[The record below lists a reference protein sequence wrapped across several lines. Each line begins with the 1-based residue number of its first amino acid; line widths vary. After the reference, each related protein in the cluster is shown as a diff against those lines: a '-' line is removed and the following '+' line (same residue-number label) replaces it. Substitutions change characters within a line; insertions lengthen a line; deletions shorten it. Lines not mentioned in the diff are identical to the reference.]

1 MGLFS
6 WEQGHVLFNSA
17 FLTSNLVQGPAP
29 GCKCLIHSGAVS
41 LTNMYVYVSYIYIYI
56 PIYIYINNSKLARK
70 VPLENLK
77 LMLLVFN
84 FLYFAHILA
93 NLKNLLCSSC

>member
-6 WEQGHVLFNSA
+6 WEKGHVLFNSA

-29 GCKCLIHSGAVS
+29 GCKCLIHSGAIS
-41 LTNMYVYVSYIYIYI
+41 LTNMYVYVSYIYI
-56 PIYIYINNSKLARK
+56 PIYMYIYINNFKLARK

-77 LMLLVFN
+77 LILLVFN
-84 FLYFAHILA
+84 FLYFVHILA
-93 NLKNLLCSSC
+93 NKKSFV